1 VKKAPP
7 PSTIQQAMEV
17 LKTSTSAGR
26 RAATKHPKLTE
37 LTKPSKPTAP
47 ASALSTVYLPQALID
62 EAKDAVDALSGP
74 PLRLT
79 YSSFAREAFRREIE
93 RLKKAHHNGQPFPAR
108 SGPMKE
114 GRPRKL

>member
-7 PSTIQQAMEV
+7 SAMQQAMEV

-26 RAATKHPKLTE
+26 RAAPKHPKLTE
-37 LTKPSKPTAP
+37 LTEPPKPQ
-47 ASALSTVYLPQALID
+47 ASALSTVYLPQVLID

-79 YSSFAREAFRREIE
+79 YSSFAREAFRREID